1 MATIKQYAAEFER
14 QLKLRNNRATTI
26 STYTG
31 ILKVFLSKL
40 YKDPRSITVRM
51 VEDYLLTLGATKT
64 KRQTIYTLRLF
75 YKTVMNMPG
84 YLDTIPIPKQ
94 EKFVPT
100 VLNIQ
105 EINRLVNSISNLKQR
120 ACIQLIYAC
129 GLRLGEVV
137 SIKVADVDG
146 PRLQLH
152 VRDAKGGKDR
162 LVPIPAETL
171 TMLRQYYKEYKPD
184 NYLFAGQGGYG
195 KYDERSVQQ
204 VFKRAATAA
213 GIRKY
218 VTVHSLRHSR
228 ATHLVDNGVDMSL
241 IQKFLG
247 HSNIKTTVDFY
258 LHTSIQT
265 MQNIFAIADERITS
279 SIPLTS
285 PHQALQARA

>member
-1 MATIKQYAAEFER
+1 MATINQYATEFER
-14 QLKLRNNRATTI
+14 QLKLRNNRHSTI
-26 STYTG
+26 GTYTG

-40 YKDPRSITVRM
+40 YKDPRTITVRM
-51 VEDYLLTLGATKT
+51 VEDYLLTLTATKT

-75 YKTVMNMPG
+75 YKCVMNMPG
-84 YLDTIPIPKQ
+84 HLDSIPIPKQ
-94 EKFVPT
+94 EKFIPT
-100 VLNIQ
+100 ILNAQ
-105 EINRLVNSISNLKQR
+105 EIQRLVNSIPNLKQR

-129 GLRLGEVV
+129 GLRLGEAVN
-137 SIKVADVDG
+137 IKVADVDG
-146 PRLQLH
+146 PRMQLH

-162 LVPIPAETL
+162 LVPIPEQTL

-204 VFKRAATAA
+204 VFKRAVAKA

-247 HSNIKTTVDFY
+247 HAQIKTTVDFY

-265 MQNIFAIADERITS
+265 MQNIFAIADERIYHHL
-279 SIPLTS
+279 PVQQPEKRLT
-285 PHQALQARA
+285 A